1 MLRRQSTGDKLEYSL
16 FESKSTETV
25 RTQNRLNRT
34 DCLSS
39 CLPPG
44 FKTVYQLRKGFE
56 RKLFYSFLSFIF
68 SCDLTQKNRDRSD
81 MLGFLQRVMG
91 ALISSD
97 AVQSDAELLNNQN
110 LSFL

>member
-1 MLRRQSTGDKLEYSL
+1 
-16 FESKSTETV
+16 
-25 RTQNRLNRT
+25 
-34 DCLSS
+34 
-39 CLPPG
+39 
-44 FKTVYQLRKGFE
+44 
-56 RKLFYSFLSFIF
+56 
-68 SCDLTQKNRDRSD
+68 